1 MVIFAAVLLFSI
13 LILVHE
19 AGHFFSAKKA
29 GIRVDEFG
37 MGYPP
42 RLIGVQWQKKERRLK
57 VIFGLKRLFKSLK
70 HTELDADERQKISI
84 NQRQSTFLLGRKSA
98 TPTIY
103 SINLIPFGGFVKIFG
118 EDKED
123 QSLKSK
129 DSFNSKSALKRSIV
143 ILSGVSANILLA
155 IVFLS
160 IMFAL
165 GAPVIVDESKNVSL
179 RDEKIVIAGIAEG
192 SPAEKIG
199 LQAGDG
205 IEKLEFRIKN
215 QESEDVNREEIVI
228 TEIKQVQDFINA
240 HKGEEITIVI
250 KRGKEVTEKIGIPR
264 IDFPKNEG
272 PLGISLAKTGI
283 KTYPWYSAIGKGIS
297 YAFQMIGMIFSGLF
311 MIIQNLIVNGKMIG
325 GVAGPIGIFKLTS
338 QAAAL
343 GINYFL
349 HFGALISLNLAVLNV
364 LPFPALDGGRF
375 LFILI
380 EKIKGSPVNVKVEQ
394 SLNRIGFAL
403 LMLLMLFITIKDI
416 MKLF

>member
-1 MVIFAAVLLFSI
+1 
-13 LILVHE
+13 
-19 AGHFFSAKKA
+19 
-29 GIRVDEFG
+29 
-37 MGYPP
+37 
-42 RLIGVQWQKKERRLK
+42 
-57 VIFGLKRLFKSLK
+57 
-70 HTELDADERQKISI
+70 
-84 NQRQSTFLLGRKSA
+84 
-98 TPTIY
+98 
-103 SINLIPFGGFVKIFG
+103 
-118 EDKED
+118 
-123 QSLKSK
+123 
-129 DSFNSKSALKRSIV
+129 
-143 ILSGVSANILLA
+143 
-155 IVFLS
+155 
-160 IMFAL
+160 MFAL